1 MKGTKKTKRQN
12 KIDKSLVRLTD
23 KTKKIMSKINN
34 IKIRNEIL

>member
-23 KTKKIMSKINN
+23 KTRKSCPK
-34 IKIRNEIL
+34 